1 MSGPAPASA
10 RDKQKLVETIE
21 DNDRMKREL
30 DRLKAQDNA
39 GSLFDLKA
47 EPAAQIAR
55 VPNRQGPGRS
65 HQGQAR
71 QDESTGRLTAAHTA
85 EARAHP
91 GFGIYPAHTM
101 IRNFLGSM
109 TRKLSVTSSQ

>member
-55 VPNRQGPGRS
+55 VIVNTVTDYKADQIDKALGAAITKKIWGGPLPPPYYPGSEGGHPTPSSRLSPTCRRQ
-65 HQGQAR
+65 
-71 QDESTGRLTAAHTA
+71 TAAT
-85 EARAHP
+85 
-91 GFGIYPAHTM
+91 G
-101 IRNFLGSM
+101 
-109 TRKLSVTSSQ
+109 K